1 MGRDSSVGI
10 ATRYCLDGPKM
21 EYRWWQ
27 DFPRPARPTLG
38 STQPP
43 ILWVHR
49 SFPGGEAAGH
59 GVNNTHQLVTRS
71 KKE

>member
-27 DFPRPARPTLG
+27 DFPRPARPALG

-43 ILWVHR
+43 IQWVR
-49 SFPGGEAAGH
+49 GH
-59 GVNNTHQLVTRS
+59 SRGVKRRGSVNNTHHLVTRS